1 MNIDLK
7 QANYMELKSYQ
18 IALLNVIIDCNSQL
32 AKIKAKLAQVEK
44 KESEIK

>member
-7 QANYMELKSYQ
+7 QADYMELKSYQ

-32 AKIKAKLAQVEK
+32 AKIKAKLNKLESK
-44 KESEIK
+44 KEGK